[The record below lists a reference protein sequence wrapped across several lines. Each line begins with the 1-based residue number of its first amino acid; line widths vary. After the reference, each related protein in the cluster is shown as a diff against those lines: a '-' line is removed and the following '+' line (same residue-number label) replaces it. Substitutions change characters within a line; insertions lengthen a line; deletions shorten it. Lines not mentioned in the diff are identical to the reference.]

1 MYSYDTDLELIP
13 VNFMTSYMYADAW
26 LDVDD
31 WLFPY
36 LRVFSQ
42 KYVVYGLV
50 RSSNKDDFLV
60 NNILILG
67 KCIYTN
73 LSTFYFFLF
82 SCMHLI
88 LIFNANMLKLKS
100 KSFMY
105 FTPSFT
111 DEA

>member
-1 MYSYDTDLELIP
+1 MYSYDRDLELIP

-42 KYVVYGLV
+42 KYVVYGFV

-73 LSTFYFFLF
+73 LSTFFFLSLF
-82 SCMHLI
+82 LHAPDPTVLMQIC
-88 LIFNANMLKLKS
+88 
-100 KSFMY
+100 
-105 FTPSFT
+105 
-111 DEA
+111 